1 MALTTV
7 QSQTGKQADSR
18 RRDSIRFPFLGPSL
32 LYCDDVVAPSGRC
45 QGLRRVHWVSEIRDH
60 WTWKGGKRRKVPM
73 FLRQD
78 YVVNVFSWEY
88 SVTPNWSHWRLLF
101 SRLADWTSWRGFT
114 VWFFRSW
121 ATWRRIF
128 RVSST
133 SKRMLWQVPCLS
145 CLWEEREHF
154 LGKRSTK
161 CLVKNL
167 HSILGILGETVNWLA
182 VILWSARAEV
192 PWKLVFLEVSFCC
205 CLLEICL
212 FVRVSI

>member
-1 MALTTV
+1 MGAGTYLTTALTAA

-32 LYCDDVVAPSGRC
+32 LYYDDVVAPSGSSLSLWD
-45 QGLRRVHWVSEIRDH
+45 QGSLNMERWEEK
-60 WTWKGGKRRKVPM
+60 KGANM

-78 YVVNVFSWEY
+78 YVVNMFSWDY

-128 RVSST
+128 RVSNT
-133 SKRMLWQVPCLS
+133 SKRMLWQVRCLS

-154 LGKRSTK
+154 LGKKKHRVFSQKSSFHFRSSGRNSQLT
-161 CLVKNL
+161 CS
-167 HSILGILGETVNWLA
+167 HS
-182 VILWSARAEV
+182 VISKSWGTLKTSLSRSI
-192 PWKLVFLEVSFCC
+192 FL
-205 CLLEICL
+205 LL
-212 FVRVSI
+212 FVRDLFVC